1 MYELDYLDIVTAV
14 DLRRIKQM
22 SYNEIRG
29 ALYTHTVPS
38 LVIDWL
44 IFHIEIT
51 FEGKIV
57 TRRVVLK
64 TLTNFFYIVLANYQ

>member
-1 MYELDYLDIVTAV
+1 MFCSTYELDYLDIVTAV

-38 LVIDWL
+38 LVID
-44 IFHIEIT
+44 
-51 FEGKIV
+51 
-57 TRRVVLK
+57 
-64 TLTNFFYIVLANYQ
+64 